1 MSPAHLTPADERT
14 PITVMVGAPQMIRLE
29 LVLTGMRD
37 ELGITDE
44 NAITDAIFLR
54 GLEAL
59 EREMPWLPPASSHD
73 GGTHA
78 EHP

>member
-1 MSPAHLTPADERT
+1 MSLNHSTPADDRT

-29 LVLTGMRD
+29 LVLNGMRE
-37 ELGITDE
+37 ELGVTDE
-44 NAITDAIFLR
+44 NAVTDAIFLR

-59 EREMPWLPPASSHD
+59 EREMPWAAPASAHD